1 MFYAIV
7 ELGDTYVK
15 TCVNCPLTESCKAY
29 KDWLND
35 IDDTMG
41 NAPSGSDSCM
51 IKEIVDAD
59 T

>member
-7 ELGDTYVK
+7 ELGDTYVE

-35 IDDTMG
+35 IDE
-41 NAPSGSDSCM
+41 NAPHKSDSCM